1 MRELVVVVLLVV
13 AFAMSPSLLAP
24 GWHPPAA
31 LAAEAG
37 TAGSEGAEIR
47 RVIEGQLDAFRRD
60 DGEGAFAFAAPSIRA
75 MFGDAATFLGMVR
88 TGYPPVY
95 RPREVE
101 FRSLGV
107 EDGRLTQRVL
117 LVGPDGVPVVARYY
131 MEQQP
136 DGSWRIGGC
145 VLEQS
150 PDVTT

>member
-1 MRELVVVVLLVV
+1 MRKLFVVLLVTFATSSPVV
-13 AFAMSPSLLAP
+13 AGLYVSTARAADSEASPA
-24 GWHPPAA
+24 G
-31 LAAEAG
+31 EAV
-37 TAGSEGAEIR
+37 EIR
-47 RVIEGQLDAFRRD
+47 RVIEAQLATFRRD
-60 DGEGAFAFAAPSIRA
+60 DGEGAFAFASPSIRA

-107 EDGRLTQRVL
+107 EEGRLTQRVL

-145 VLEQS
+145 VLEAA

>member
-1 MRELVVVVLLVV
+1 MRELVVVVLLVGVV
-13 AFAMSPSLLAP
+13 AGSTLLAF
-24 GWHPPAA
+24 GRHAPAA

-37 TAGSEGAEIR
+37 PTTGGEGAEIR

-75 MFGDAATFLGMVR
+75 MFGDAATFLRMVR

>member
-1 MRELVVVVLLVV
+1 MRKLLVVLLV
-13 AFAMSPSLLAP
+13 AFATSSSPLVAGRYASTTARAADS
-24 GWHPPAA
+24 GVSPAG
-31 LAAEAG
+31 EAV
-37 TAGSEGAEIR
+37 EIR
-47 RVIEGQLDAFRRD
+47 RVIEGQLAALRRD
-60 DGEGAFAFAAPSIRA
+60 DGEGTIAFASPGIRA
-75 MFGDAATFLGMVR
+75 MFGDAATFLRMVR

-101 FRSLGV
+101 FRGLGV

-145 VLEQS
+145 VLEAA

>member
-1 MRELVVVVLLVV
+1 MRKLVVVLLVAV
-13 AFAMSPSLLAP
+13 AVTSSLVALGARA
-24 GWHPPAA
+24 PAA
-31 LAAEAG
+31 RASDSEAAAGEAV
-37 TAGSEGAEIR
+37 EIR
-47 RVIEGQLDAFRRD
+47 RVIEGQLAALRRD
-60 DGEGAFAFAAPSIRA
+60 DGEGAFAFASPGIRA
-75 MFGDAATFLGMVR
+75 MFGDAATFLRMVR

-101 FRSLGV
+101 FRGLGV

-145 VLEQS
+145 VLEAA

>member
-1 MRELVVVVLLVV
+1 VRKLVVVLLLGVV
-13 AFAMSPSLLAP
+13 AGSSLL
-24 GWHPPAA
+24 GVGRHLPAA
-31 LAAEAG
+31 RAAEAG
-37 TAGSEGAEIR
+37 PATEAAEIR

-60 DGEGAFAFAAPSIRA
+60 DGEGAFAFASPSIRA

-107 EDGRLTQRVL
+107 EEGRLTQRVL

-145 VLEQS
+145 VLEAA

>member
-1 MRELVVVVLLVV
+1 MRKLVVVLLVS
-13 AFAMSPSLLAP
+13 FAAAASLLAA
-24 GWHPPAA
+24 GRHAPPA
-31 LAAEAG
+31 LAAEA
-37 TAGSEGAEIR
+37 APEGAEIR
-47 RVIEGQLDAFRRD
+47 RVIEGQLAAFRRD

-75 MFGDAATFLGMVR
+75 MFGDADTFLRMVR

-101 FRSLGV
+101 FRALGV

-145 VLEQS
+145 VLEQA
-150 PDVTT
+150 PDVMT

>member
-1 MRELVVVVLLVV
+1 MRKLVVVVLLVASAV
-13 AFAMSPSLLAP
+13 SSLPALGRYA
-24 GWHPPAA
+24 PAA

-37 TAGSEGAEIR
+37 PTTGGEEAEIR

-75 MFGDAATFLGMVR
+75 MFGDAATFLRMVR

-145 VLEQS
+145 VLEQA

>member
-1 MRELVVVVLLVV
+1 MRKLLVVLLV
-13 AFAMSPSLLAP
+13 AFATSSAPLVAGRYASTTARAADSGASPA
-24 GWHPPAA
+24 G
-31 LAAEAG
+31 EAV
-37 TAGSEGAEIR
+37 EIR
-47 RVIEGQLDAFRRD
+47 RVIEGQLAALRRD
-60 DGEGAFAFAAPSIRA
+60 DGEGAFAFASPGIRA
-75 MFGDAATFLGMVR
+75 MFGDAATFLRMVR

-145 VLEQS
+145 VLEQA